1 MKRILW
7 LLAFLAFAAPVQAAD
22 NVQVTPGTGGK
33 YMACLDISTFCYSKI
48 IIYDTSGAALF
59 ASGNGGY
66 VRFPSAQAVTATLG
80 AETTKVIGTVNQGTS
95 PWVISGA
102 VTGTFWQTTQPVSGT
117 FWQTTQPVS
126 LASLPAYAATP
137 TFNCGT
143 GCGAGGSTS
152 NASSGVATSSTNGP
166 TVSYN
171 YGFNG
176 TSWDQLQVDTNK
188 YLKIDCVTGCAGGS
202 GGTSAV
208 DEAAFTWGSPTTYTP
223 IGGVFQT
230 TATSNALSNG
240 QAGAWQMTA
249 NRAGFVN
256 MRSASGT
263 EEGTSSNPLYI
274 DTPAGG
280 NLFGAVTSAIP
291 SQSPTVG
298 IGGVGILDGVT
309 PTIVATVKAASTLPA
324 ATDKSVVV
332 GLNPGSSVA
341 GTPTGAIV
349 TVQGVGS
356 MTPFAVSRDT
366 TANGATHG
374 LYSNLLQG
382 DTVLSATNGSFAN
395 ILQGNAALSATNGLY
410 ANLMVGNAA
419 VATGTGAQGSTVPRL
434 TVATDTAT
442 IAGSAPGTVGSPSAN
457 IVSVQ
462 TPAGDPCQTQAQLD
476 IPFSVATAT
485 TQNILTGTSAK
496 KIYVC
501 YLYMQTGLANN
512 VAVISG
518 TTGGTCGANT
528 AALVGGTTAATGL
541 INAANSGQA
550 FGNGGSSVFHVKT
563 NNDDICII
571 ASAAGPLA
579 GVIKYVVQ

>member
-7 LLAFLAFAAPVQAAD
+7 LLAFFALAAPAQAAD
-22 NVQVTPGTGGK
+22 NVAVTPGSGK
-33 YMACLDISTFCYSKI
+33 TMACLDLSTVCFSKL
-48 IIYDTSGAALF
+48 IIYDTTGAALF

-102 VTGTFWQTTQPVSGT
+102 VTNAGTFAVQSAATLAAETTKVIGTVNQGTNPWVISGAVT
-117 FWQTTQPVS
+117 
-126 LASLPAYAATP
+126 LASTTLTGTLPAYAATP

-176 TSWDQLQVDTNK
+176 TTWDQLQVDGSK
-188 YLKIDCVTGCAGGS
+188 YLKINCVTGCAGGS

-280 NLFGAVTSAIP
+280 NLFGAVSGSIA
-291 SQSPTVG
+291 SGSNL
-298 IGGVGILDGVT
+298 IGGTYLIDSGGIQA
-309 PTIVATVKAASTLPA
+309 ATVKPASTA
-324 ATDKSVVV
+324 AAKTDTSLVVQV
-332 GLNPGSSVA
+332 NP
-341 GTPTGAIV
+341 
-349 TVQGVGS
+349 
-356 MTPFAVSRDT
+356 
-366 TANGATHG
+366 
-374 LYSNLLQG
+374 
-382 DTVLSATNGSFAN
+382 LSAGYPAGAVPITA
-395 ILQGNAALSATNGLY
+395 SAT
-410 ANLMVGNAA
+410 
-419 VATGTGAQGSTVPRL
+419 
-434 TVATDTAT
+434 
-442 IAGSAPGTVGSPSAN
+442 
-457 IVSVQ
+457 
-462 TPAGDPCQTQAQLD
+462 
-476 IPFSVATAT
+476 
-485 TQNILTGTSAK
+485 
-496 KIYVC
+496 
-501 YLYMQTGLANN
+501 
-512 VAVISG
+512 
-518 TTGGTCGANT
+518 
-528 AALVGGTTAATGL
+528 GTTAATTATLAGTSGKTTY
-541 INAANSGQA
+541 ICGYSIRANATAAATVTNTITGVITATMSSIMWVAPAASGVGVDEQI
-550 FGNGGSSVFHVKT
+550 FSP
-563 NNDDICII
+563 CIP
-571 ASAAGPLA
+571 ASAANTGIAIVSGTPGTGGNVSSKGWGYQL
-579 GVIKYVVQ
+579 